1 MKAGA
6 RRSLAAAF
14 IAFAAVACGDSS
26 GPGGGPVALLT
37 NVSYVDYD
45 TSNAGSEASNL
56 EFTIKS
62 FGYVVTQVNAIDSAA
77 LAGVLRTSG
86 VFVIPEAGGDIW
98 LDMTAGARTVLERF
112 VDSSGGVLVV
122 TADDAGLGLV
132 DSLFGYTI
140 SSGLDSIVSVFN
152 GTNAAGTPFAAGAP
166 LLYDNNGTY
175 YFDPATLPTA
185 GKAIYITAGGAGAS
199 VGYMTQG
206 RGVVVFIGWDWYQA
220 MPKGAQDNGWLE
232 ILRRALRS

>member
-1 MKAGA
+1 MRAGA
-6 RRSLAAAF
+6 WRAVTAAF

-45 TSNAGSEASNL
+45 TSDAGSEASNL

-62 FGYVVTQVNAIDSAA
+62 FGYAVTQVNAVDSATV
-77 LAGVLRTSG
+77 AGALRTNG
-86 VFVIPEAGGDIW
+86 LFVVPEGGGDIW
-98 LDMTAGARTVLERF
+98 LDMTGGARTVLERF

-122 TADDAGLGLV
+122 TADDAGLGMV
-132 DSLFGYTI
+132 DSLFGHTI
-140 SSGLDSIVSVFN
+140 TGGLDSIVSVFN
-152 GTNAAGTPFAAGAP
+152 GTNAAGTPFAGGPP

-199 VGYMTQG
+199 IGYIPQG
-206 RGVVVFIGWDWYQA
+206 RGVVVLIGWDWYQA
-220 MPKGAQDNGWLE
+220 MPKGAQDNGWLD